1 MKQYKFKVVNT
12 QEVTITVNAKNEDEA
27 REKLENF
34 DIVEEFWEQDDYYFD
49 EADLISEEEL
59 EEDTTLEEMY
69 E

>member
-34 DIVEEFWEQDDYYFD
+34 DIVEEFVEQDDYYFD

>member
-1 MKQYKFKVVNT
+1 MKQYKFKVVNA

-59 EEDTTLEEMY
+59 EEDTTLEELY

>member
-12 QEVTITVNAKNEDEA
+12 QEVTIKVNAKNEDEA

-34 DIVEEFWEQDDYYFD
+34 DIVEEFVEQDDYYFD

>member
-1 MKQYKFKVVNT
+1 MKQYKFKVVNA

-34 DIVEEFWEQDDYYFD
+34 DIVEESVEQDDYYFD

>member
-1 MKQYKFKVVNT
+1 MKQYKFKVVNA